1 MSGAGSS
8 PRTAVAAAASRLAAA
23 GVESPRH
30 DAEQLLAWVLGTTAT
45 AALAARE
52 VQPPALERYEAAIR
66 RRVTRE
72 PLQHIT
78 GTVGFRYLELA
89 VGPGVFVPRPE
100 TEEMAGV
107 AVEELRRVLAAG
119 GRTPTAVDLCTGS
132 GAVALAL
139 ATEVPGAKVVAVER
153 EPAAFASAV
162 RNAGDAVEV
171 RLGDLADAA
180 DDLAGGA
187 HVVVANPPY
196 LPTTER
202 ESVAP
207 EVLFD
212 PPAALWAGPDG
223 LDVVRTIAT
232 VAARLLVD
240 GGLVLCEH
248 ADSQGASAPAVF
260 SESGCWRQVRDHL
273 DLLGRPR
280 FVSARRAARR
290 GRRAGTMGL

>member
-8 PRTAVAAAASRLAAA
+8 PRTAVATAASRLAAA
-23 GVESPRH
+23 GIESSRH
-30 DAEQLLAWVLGTTAT
+30 DAEQLLGWALGTTAT
-45 AALAARE
+45 AALVVRE
-52 VQPPALERYEAAIR
+52 VRPVVLERYEAAVR
-66 RRVTRE
+66 RRATRE

-78 GTVGFRYLELA
+78 GTAGFRYLELA

-100 TEEMAGV
+100 TEQMTGV
-107 AVEELRRVLAAG
+107 AVEELRRVAAAG
-119 GRTPTAVDLCTGS
+119 RRVPTAVDLCTGS

-153 EPAAFASAV
+153 EPAAFAYAV

-171 RLGDLADAA
+171 RLGDLADAV
-180 DDLAGGA
+180 DDLAGGV

-196 LPTTER
+196 LPTSER
-202 ESVAP
+202 ESVVP

-223 LDVVRTIAT
+223 LEVVRTVAA
-232 VAARLLVD
+232 VAARLLTD
-240 GGLVLCEH
+240 GGLVVCEH

-260 SESGCWRQVRDHL
+260 GGSGCWLKVRDHP

-280 FVSARRAARR
+280 FVSARRAARH
-290 GRRAGTMGL
+290 GGRAGTMGL